1 MSTQETSSGRERG
14 PARWVAGLMLAM
26 ALAVGG
32 WFLLAPSAKAPD
44 VTFPSIDG
52 RQVQQA
58 DLQGKVVLVNFW
70 ATSCVTC
77 VKKMPMIVDSFQK
90 YQGQGFDVVAV
101 AMQYDPANYVLNFA
115 ETRKLP
121 FTVALD
127 PVGDIAKAF
136 GDVTLTPTSFLVGRD
151 GRIIKRYL
159 GDVDQR
165 VYFADIEKA
174 LAS

>member
-1 MSTQETSSGRERG
+1 MTTAQTSPGRERG
-14 PARWVAGLMLAM
+14 PTRLIVGIMLALV
-26 ALAVGG
+26 LAVAA

-44 VTFPSIDG
+44 VTYPSIDG
-52 RQVQQA
+52 RQVSQSS
-58 DLQGKVVLVNFW
+58 LEGKVVLVNFW

-77 VKKMPMIVDSFQK
+77 VKKMPMIVESFEK
-90 YQGQGFDVVAV
+90 YQPNGFEVVAV

-127 PVGDIAKAF
+127 PVGDIAKAY
-136 GDVTLTPTSFLVGRD
+136 GDVTLTPTSFLIGRD
-151 GRIIKRYL
+151 GKILKRYL